1 MPPIPSTFEANTM
14 RIFVAT
20 ALGLSVTLAAA
31 CATSRSS
38 DDAQTEADTAGA
50 PEEATPAPTEQQEAY
65 LQEEWQGLTLQQQ
78 KERFLVNTHIE
89 TGRALKRDLRLEEA
103 ELEVAQAL
111 VLDPDNLEAKQLL
124 NEIGTLLGRDDAEL
138 RTGAQQLNDLWR
150 LKKDQAE
157 ADARQNIATA
167 RVLQAR
173 GDYGQAVVELTLCI
187 DILTLSPYSGEW
199 QDIETDARAL
209 LAAVSAQRDEAAAI
223 SREESERAAHEQLR
237 AREEEE
243 RARRNNVLA
252 HLLDE
257 TISAFNSGA
266 YEDAISLAGRVLRL
280 DPRNEYALDIRD
292 TAFRKGRELVRETYL
307 VEKREQYARW
317 QEDLDEMRIPYEG
330 VITLPDVDFWN
341 EITEVRSRR
350 PGLDLRQTVDP
361 GEIELRA
368 RLANTR
374 IPGLTVDDEESLT
387 TVIRAVQVI
396 TGLPIVVDP
405 LAEDAALTEGVV
417 FNFKLTNAITAEK
430 ALNLIAQMAGPDVTW
445 TVRHGTVLVT
455 TTEKARGD
463 LVIINHDI
471 QDLTFGLTDFLGP
484 RIHRLRLIDD
494 IEDDD
499 GGSPFGSIAEKPK
512 INEPDDLST
521 LVQENVEVGS
531 WEDDG
536 ISITVEGGAMVVVHT
551 PEVQMKV
558 QQFLEEL
565 RRFSSSLVTIESK
578 FMVIRDGFI
587 QEIGVDWRGLE
598 NPGNPYTDLDDIALT
613 GSPSLNLDNGGDGI
627 TLSPPSAG
635 AFYDDG
641 LDGSFAGRTENIFE
655 NALGSA
661 LSTIGGLTAQYTFLN
676 DLELSMILRLVEK
689 SEHAEFINEQ
699 VLSVHNTQRAYV
711 TVVNQKAY
719 VQDFDVE
726 VAQFQAIADPVINVL
741 TEGIVLDVRP
751 TVHHSRRYLT
761 LEIQPTVAQV
771 ISLTDFSTTLAG
783 QTAAVTFQLPELQVQ
798 SVFTTVVVPDGGS
811 LLLGGLSRLR
821 NIERRAELPWLA
833 NIPII
838 GFFFKEEG
846 YSDERESLMI
856 MIRAWI
862 TDVKEELANLD
873 AR

>member
-1 MPPIPSTFEANTM
+1 M

-20 ALGLSVTLAAA
+20 ALGLSVTFAAS
-31 CATSRSS
+31 CASS
-38 DDAQTEADTAGA
+38 GPSNDDTPEAGA
-50 PEEATPAPTEQQEAY
+50 ASTPDTDPAAPTEQQQETY
-65 LQEEWQGLTLQQQ
+65 LQDEWQGLTLQQQ
-78 KERFLVNTHIE
+78 KTRFLVTTHIE
-89 TGRALKRDLRLEEA
+89 SARNLKSSLRLEEA

-111 VLDPDNLEAKQLL
+111 ALDPDNLEAKKLRA
-124 NEIGTLLGRDDAEL
+124 EIGSLLGREGANLES
-138 RTGAQQLNDLWR
+138 GAQQLADLWR

-157 ADARQNIATA
+157 ADARQNLSEAK
-167 RVLQAR
+167 VLQAR
-173 GDYGQAVVELTLCI
+173 GDYAQAIVELTLCI
-187 DILTLSPYSGEW
+187 DIVTLSPYSGEW
-199 QDIETDARAL
+199 SGIETEAREL
-209 LAAVSAQRDEAAAI
+209 LAEVRSQRDAAATVA
-223 SREESERAAHEQLR
+223 RNKSEREAREQLR
-237 AREEEE
+237 LQEE
-243 RARRNNVLA
+243 RDRTRRDNVLA

-257 TISAFNSGA
+257 TIRAFNAGD
-266 YEDAISLAGRVLRL
+266 YEDAIDLSERVLRL
-280 DPRNEYALDIRD
+280 DPRNEYAMDIRD
-292 TAFRKGRELVRETYL
+292 TAFRKGRELVREEFL
-307 VEKREQYARW
+307 VKKREQYARW
-317 QEDLDEMRIPYEG
+317 QEELDEMRIPYEG
-330 VITLPDVDFWN
+330 VITLPDIDYWN
-341 EITEVRSRR
+341 KITANRALR
-350 PGLDLRQTVDP
+350 PGLDLTQSVDP
-361 GEIELRA
+361 GETELRE
-368 RLANTR
+368 RLASTR
-374 IPGLTVDDEESLT
+374 IPGLSIDSEESLT
-387 TVIRAVQVI
+387 TVIRAIQVI

-417 FNFKLTNAITAEK
+417 YNLNLTNALSAEK
-430 ALNLIAQMAGPDVTW
+430 ALNLVTQMSGPDVTW
-445 TVRHGTVLVT
+445 TVRHETVLVT
-455 TTEKARGD
+455 TKEKARGD

-499 GGSPFGSIAEKPK
+499 GGSPFGAIAEKPK
-512 INEPDDLST
+512 INEPDDLAT

-551 PEVQMKV
+551 PEVQQKV
-558 QQFLEEL
+558 KQFLEEL
-565 RRFSSSLVTIESK
+565 RNFSSSLVTIDSK

-587 QEIGVDWRGLE
+587 QEIGVDWRGLD
-598 NPGNPYTDLDDIALT
+598 NPGNPYTDLDDIALGGT
-613 GSPSLNLDNGGDGI
+613 PTLNLDNGGDGV

-641 LDGSFAGRTENIFE
+641 QDGNFKGRTENIFG

-661 LSTIGGLTAQYTFLN
+661 MSTIGGLTAQYTFLN

-689 SEHAEFINEQ
+689 SSHAELINDQ
-699 VLSVHNTQRAYV
+699 TLSVHNTQRAYV

-761 LEIQPTVAQV
+761 LEIQPTVANV
-771 ISLTDFSTTLAG
+771 VSLTNFSTTLAG

-821 NIERRAELPWLA
+821 NVERRAELPWIA

-846 YSDERESLMI
+846 YNDERESLMI

-862 TDVKEELANLD
+862 TDVKEELSNLE